1 MAAARTPRTR
11 KPTPG
16 EPKLAPVANDND
28 GALERPLAPWPQL
41 DRWPVVLGSALTIKY
56 IASVWRLCQQGY
68 RQQFVDVLDE
78 LLDRDPGTYAV
89 LSARVLAAATGR
101 VELTPA
107 TTAPGSPDEE
117 RALAI
122 RDMVQARLDAI
133 PRFTQAR
140 AELLWGIY
148 PGLSAQE
155 ILWDRRADGWWVNGL
170 NFIHSRRIAYPNWNV
185 LTAYIWDQ
193 GAVQPWNYGVAP
205 TQGAYGLCIA
215 DHPGKFIF
223 HEAQIRG
230 DYPTRGGLGRIIGW
244 YMAMKIMAVRGAGD
258 YVERFAK
265 PWVWAT
271 FNTGTPET
279 QGKPRVAS
287 AQDIAQA
294 DEAVRALGIGSLNAA
309 TFSDAITLN
318 LEGPGFK
325 GSSGSIDHAKLVQLC
340 DNQISRAVSAGT
352 LSTDGAEVG
361 ARGLGEVHERGAI
374 KNAAYDAA
382 SLDETL
388 QRDLIHWIV
397 RLNCPG
403 EEHLAPTITTHV
415 EKLDAN
421 ALLKRVSEFAAM
433 GGRPDAAWVS
443 KQIGIPEAD
452 AKNPDARALAPL
464 KPTDYFAL
472 LGAEASTLP
481 EALEGLAARVG
492 VSLTPTQKSAL
503 ARLQPDVAA
512 QFVADLLAQAAAT
525 NKGASPTTTPA
536 VPNDAP
542 VDPAGTVGASSD
554 TTPPADA
561 PETTDDISTP
571 EE

>member
-1 MAAARTPRTR
+1 MVQERKKRGEKAAAPIGR
-11 KPTPG
+11 
-16 EPKLAPVANDND
+16 VANDND
-28 GALERPLAPWPQL
+28 PERPLAPWPST
-41 DRWPVVLGSALTIKY
+41 DRYPNVLGSALTIKY

-122 RDMVQARLDAI
+122 RDMVQTRLDAI
-133 PRFTQAR
+133 PQFTRAR

-170 NFIHSRRIAYPNWNV
+170 SFIHSRRIAYPNWSV

-265 PWVWAT
+265 PWVFAK

-279 QGKPRVAS
+279 QGKPRVAGKG
-287 AQDIAQA
+287 DIDQA
-294 DEAVRALGIGSLNAA
+294 DAAVQALGVGSLNAA
-309 TFSDAITLN
+309 TFSDAIDLN
-318 LEGPGFK
+318 IKGPGFDGG
-325 GSSGSIDHAKLVQLC
+325 GSGGINHEKLVQLC
-340 DNQISRAVSAGT
+340 DNQIARAVSAGT

-452 AKNPDARALAPL
+452 ATNPDARALAPL

-472 LGAEASTLP
+472 LGADATTLP

-492 VSLTPTQKSAL
+492 VSLTPTQKSSL

-512 QFVADLLAQAAAT
+512 QFIADLLARAAAT
-525 NKGASPTTTPA
+525 NKGKTPTTTPA

-542 VDPAGTVGASSD
+542 ETVDPAGTVGAPGDGD